1 MIARVEHHKMV
12 ALAALVAV
20 LCVLLVTALVFRV
33 QPVQTTLPSANDA
46 KVSSRSESDAGT
58 GNRANLTRNLMGER
72 HAELVARDRV
82 RGPR

>member
-1 MIARVEHHKMV
+1 MIARVEHHKVV

-20 LCVLLVTALVFRV
+20 LCVLLVAALVFRV
-33 QPVQTTLPSANDA
+33 QPVETTLPSANDA

-72 HAELVARDRV
+72 HLELVGRAHERER
-82 RGPR
+82 